1 LVIQFSETPQIV
13 PFSFGTDVINE
24 GDVAQLT
31 CLVKRG
37 DEPLKISWF
46 LKGDVISSDPSMSTT
61 MIGSR
66 TSLLMITSVGYIHS
80 GTYTCKAT
88 NDAGTQT
95 MSATLYVNGNNVL
108 SS

>member
-1 LVIQFSETPQIV
+1 MIV
-13 PFSFGTDVINE
+13 PFSFGADVINE

-37 DEPLKISWF
+37 DEPLKITWF
-46 LKGDVISSDPSMSTT
+46 LKGDIISSDPSVSTT
-61 MIGSR
+61 MIGTR
-66 TSLLMITSVGYIHS
+66 TSLLMITSVGYTHS

-95 MSATLYVNGNNVL
+95 MSATLNVNGNSFISGL
-108 SS
+108 A